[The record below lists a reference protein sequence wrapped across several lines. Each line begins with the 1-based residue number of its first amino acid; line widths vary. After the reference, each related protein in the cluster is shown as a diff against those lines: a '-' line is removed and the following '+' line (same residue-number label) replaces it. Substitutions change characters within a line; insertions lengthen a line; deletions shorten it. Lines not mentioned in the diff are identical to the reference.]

1 MNTHRRDLAR
11 LEGQSLLTDGGLE
24 TTLIFLDGIEL
35 PEFAS
40 FTLLDSEAGR
50 ARLERYYSDYA
61 RLANRHGRG
70 LLLEAPTWRANRD
83 WGARLGYDPEA
94 LARVNREAIGL
105 LAGIRDRHERAG
117 EPMLISGCLGPRGD
131 GYLAGAQMCA
141 AEARDYHREQIQVL
155 ARTEAD
161 LVSAYTINYVAE
173 AVGIV
178 QAAEQAAIPVVISFT
193 VETDGR
199 LPSGEALADAIVA
212 TDAATGGAAA
222 YYMINC
228 AHPTHF
234 AHLLSDAGAWATR
247 IRGIRANASCK
258 SHAELDASTELD
270 IGDPADLGRRYAE
283 LVRRMPQLMVVGG
296 CCGTDERHIEAI
308 CRATAA

>member
-1 MNTHRRDLAR
+1 MNTHRRDLTR
-11 LEGQSLLTDGGLE
+11 LTGQALLTDGGLE
-24 TTLIFLDGIEL
+24 TTLVFLDGIDL
-35 PEFAS
+35 PAFAS
-40 FTLLDSEAGR
+40 FTLLDSVKGR
-50 ARLERYYSDYA
+50 ARLERYYRDYA
-61 RLANRHGRG
+61 LLANRHGRG

-83 WGARLGYDPEA
+83 WGAQLGYDAEA

-105 LAGIRDRHERAG
+105 MAGIRERHERPG
-117 EPMLISGCLGPRGD
+117 EPMVISGCLGPRGD
-131 GYLAGAQMCA
+131 GYVAGAQMSA
-141 AEARDYHREQIQVL
+141 AEAQDYHAEQIRVL

-178 QAAEQAAIPVVISFT
+178 QAAREACIPVVISFT

-199 LPSGEALADAIVA
+199 LPSGEGLAEAIAA
-212 TDAATGGAAA
+212 TDEATAAAAA

-234 AHLLSDAGAWATR
+234 AHLLANAGPWVRR

-258 SHAELDASTELD
+258 SHAELDACTELD
-270 IGDPADLGRRYAE
+270 IGDPHDLGQHYAE
-283 LVRRMPQLMVVGG
+283 LTRQMPQLMVVGG